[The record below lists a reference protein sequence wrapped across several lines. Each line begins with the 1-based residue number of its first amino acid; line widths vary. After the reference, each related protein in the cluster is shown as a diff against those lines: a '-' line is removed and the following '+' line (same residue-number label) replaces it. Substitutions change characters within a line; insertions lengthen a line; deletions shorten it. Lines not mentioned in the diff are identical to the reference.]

1 MFEIRITA
9 IIIAAAVLL
18 GFTFN
23 RGYVSGKNQ
32 VQQLWDAEAKKQAV
46 ALANT
51 EKLYRKKEQ
60 DWLDAAEKARK
71 ERQREITSINSKHN
85 ALVDSLRERP
95 ERHTSA
101 GTQVSETPAACT
113 GVSGA
118 ELARGDGE
126 FLAGYA
132 ADAAKL
138 KSALK
143 QCEIEYNKLRQE
155 E

>member
-1 MFEIRITA
+1 MFGIRITA
-9 IIIAAAVLL
+9 IIIVAFVLF
-18 GFTFN
+18 GFTYQ
-23 RGYVSGKNQ
+23 RGYVSGKNH
-32 VQQLWDAEAKKQAV
+32 VQQLWDAEAKKQALV
-46 ALANT
+46 LADT
-51 EKLYRKKEQ
+51 ERKYREKEQ
-60 DWLDAAEKARK
+60 AWLDASEKARK
-71 ERQREITSINSKHN
+71 ERQREISSINNKHS
-85 ALVDSLRERP
+85 ALVNSLRERP
-95 ERHTSA
+95 ERRATSD
-101 GTQVSETPAACT
+101 TQMPETAAACT

-132 ADAAKL
+132 TDAAKL